1 MKVFIIERLDH
12 YSWCENY
19 KAVVVEKDALCA
31 ERKARCEISGFE
43 KPRLKVTEI
52 NLEEVS
58 ILSIENTGA

>member
-31 ERKARCEISGFE
+31 ERKARCEISGF
-43 KPRLKVTEI
+43 
-52 NLEEVS
+52 
-58 ILSIENTGA
+58 

>member
-31 ERKARCEISGFE
+31 ERKA
-43 KPRLKVTEI
+43 
-52 NLEEVS
+52 